1 VAFRIGDTSVTTDD
15 VDQRIERSKPVRR
28 GGPGSDDGADTF
40 RRDAAK
46 SMAFQIMLEDEADQR
61 GIAVAGNEVSD
72 ALQVLIDQRYR
83 EGGHRQTHRL
93 QRVLA
98 AR

>member
-40 RRDAAK
+40 RRDAAN
-46 SMAFQIMLEDEADQR
+46 SMAVQIMLEDEADQR

-72 ALQVLIDQRYR
+72 ARQVLIDQRYR
-83 EGGHRQTHRL
+83 EWGTAGPIGFNEFW
-93 QRVLA
+93 
-98 AR
+98 